1 MLIRFTVENFLSFN
15 QRVDFNMLASDE
27 ASHAHHVVT
36 YNKGQK
42 RKLLRTSLLYGANAS
57 GKSNLI
63 KAMAFAKNFIV
74 NGVGKHK
81 NIDIKPFKL
90 QEECSRKPTR
100 FEFEFYCAG
109 RAYAYGFILEKHRV
123 FEEWLFDLSQVEEI
137 SIFERREQLIGFNY
151 EHPLFDNLSDED
163 KQRLKFE
170 ADGIRDNLLFLTNC
184 EERKIIRFNT
194 IYKWFKETLVVIFPQ
209 AKNQFLTTFAQLNES
224 FFNEILTFFDF
235 GIKRV
240 NFDESINLDSN
251 RQIPERIK
259 KEIRDN
265 FSYGEGKPCFVSF
278 ENFNYVIQEK
288 QGNLQASQILA
299 IRETDNQKEISFEL
313 FEESDGT
320 HRIIDLIPTLMTL
333 YQDNTVV
340 IIDELERS
348 LHALLSKKL
357 FDLFLNN
364 QTFKQSHSQLI
375 ATTHEVTLL
384 DIKELLRKDEIWFI
398 EKDETRQSVIYSL
411 AGADVD
417 KLNLVNGYL
426 NGRFGAIPFIGD
438 AETLGWRD

>member
-1 MLIRFTVENFLSFN
+1 
-15 QRVDFNMLASDE
+15 
-27 ASHAHHVVT
+27 
-36 YNKGQK
+36 
-42 RKLLRTSLLYGANAS
+42 
-57 GKSNLI
+57 
-63 KAMAFAKNFIV
+63 
-74 NGVGKHK
+74 VGKHK